1 MQGARA
7 APGLSF
13 PQALTEFIAAGMASS
28 APAQRTHAHLLG
40 TAALQQVDGQLQDS
54 QSAVLLTAAW
64 QEVRQMAVKQPW
76 LLGRHTQGQELP
88 ETPVIRELHDLS

>member
-54 QSAVLLTAAW
+54 QCAVLLTAAW
-64 QEVRQMAVKQPW
+64 QEVSCEAAMAAWAPQA
-76 LLGRHTQGQELP
+76 GTRAA
-88 ETPVIRELHDLS
+88 